1 MFTGVFI
8 LLGCLVGCSDVDD
21 NSVGIPQKKLT
32 VVTIDTTNSTGD
44 YIIKINDIT
53 FKMKYVEGGTF
64 EMGTAEKSET
74 PAHKVNFKYDFR
86 LGETEVTE
94 ALWDEIM
101 DKKFRLIKE
110 GDCYPVQYVTWMEC
124 NEFIR
129 RLNKLTGLKFRMPS
143 EAEWEYAARGG
154 NKSHGY
160 TYAGSNDI
168 DEVAWFRDGHAHPV
182 GTKKANELGLY
193 DMTGNVWEFC
203 ADYYHDDYVGA
214 PTDGSAWD
222 VRPKDSMY
230 EDRVIRGGGYAIL
243 EEYIERTILYHC
255 RTTWRAEEEVNSTS
269 SVGLRL
275 CL

>member
-1 MFTGVFI
+1 MIRQFYKMLTGVFI

-74 PAHKVNFKYDFR
+74 PAHNVNFKYDFR

-101 DKKFRLIKE
+101 DKKF
-110 GDCYPVQYVTWMEC
+110 
-124 NEFIR
+124 

-203 ADYYHDDYVGA
+203 ADYYH
-214 PTDGSAWD
+214 
-222 VRPKDSMY
+222 
-230 EDRVIRGGGYAIL
+230 
-243 EEYIERTILYHC
+243 
-255 RTTWRAEEEVNSTS
+255 
-269 SVGLRL
+269 
-275 CL
+275 